1 MIIDAGCVDEIN
13 LTLQIGAD
21 DEQDGQAER

>member
-21 DEQDGQAER
+21 DDQDSKAER